1 LEMNR
6 TMHTGMYQ
14 CELSDSFPIS
24 LYYFIL
30 YVLISLINSA
40 DSIIRS
46 KWTLSQQ
53 PRVEMGVLST
63 LSVWSFNNDEEKR
76 NDIDFLV

>member
-1 LEMNR
+1 MEGYCALLR
-6 TMHTGMYQ
+6 LH
-14 CELSDSFPIS
+14 I
-24 LYYFIL
+24 IL

-46 KWTLSQQ
+46 KWTLIQQ

-63 LSVWSFNNDEEKR
+63 LSVQSFNNNEEKQIE
-76 NDIDFLV
+76 IDFQVYM